1 MSHSCQLVQQPPE
14 QDRVAAQD
22 AMSCEMTTRA
32 SCTTPGSWKAPA
44 LLATCSSLLATCTEY
59 CSTGRCQQE
68 MDDMQ
73 SHSES
78 GAVDGA
84 VGVDR
89 NGDQDVQDHRQPAAV
104 NECISEQLLVAL
116 HRLLL
121 VLLQLQDLGPRRF
134 DDTVGVL
141 LFYSM
146 IIKS

>member
-1 MSHSCQLVQQPPE
+1 
-14 QDRVAAQD
+14 
-22 AMSCEMTTRA
+22 
-32 SCTTPGSWKAPA
+32 
-44 LLATCSSLLATCTEY
+44 
-59 CSTGRCQQE
+59 
-68 MDDMQ
+68 MQ

-78 GAVDGA
+78 CAVDDG

-89 NGDQDVQDHRQPAAV
+89 SGDQDVQDHRQPAAA

-121 VLLQLQDLGPRRF
+121 QLQDLGPSRF

-146 IIKS
+146 IIES

>member
-1 MSHSCQLVQQPPE
+1 
-14 QDRVAAQD
+14 
-22 AMSCEMTTRA
+22 
-32 SCTTPGSWKAPA
+32 
-44 LLATCSSLLATCTEY
+44 
-59 CSTGRCQQE
+59 
-68 MDDMQ
+68 MQ

-89 NGDQDVQDHRQPAAV
+89 NGDHRQPAAV